1 MKIFVSFLVASGLA
15 QNANEYYY
23 DYDTANNDTANY
35 DTTNYDTAEW
45 VPESALPQGK
55 ADAYATAPTGAMT
68 CWHCDAMTFEECEA
82 NGQER
87 ECHDNEVTISII
99 TQYIQ
104 IIFNFIYCIKSL
116 FFHVIC

>member
-55 ADAYATAPTGAMT
+55 AAYATAPTGAMT

-99 TQYIQ
+99 TQYI
-104 IIFNFIYCIKSL
+104 
-116 FFHVIC
+116 